1 MDEAEVAGLTRE
13 LLVSYDPVDPGP
25 TAVALRDIWL
35 RGVPARPIPLLPGQQ
50 AFVRDWGIADPE
62 FVAAGTPVPLLT
74 AMGKEIGAL
83 ARRRIPEYMAL
94 MRLLWGDFGREGRLV
109 AVIAL
114 GPMELVAPEVVIPVL
129 REMAESCV
137 FWEDCD
143 QLAMKAL
150 EPVLRRNPEKWL
162 DPLGSWVLDSN
173 KWVRRAGLTAI
184 GRLPMKKAAYTERC
198 VALVA
203 PALGDPDVDV
213 KRALSFALRVS
224 ARGDTEPV
232 RRFILACQKTV
243 DVHSLWVL
251 CDVVRSMTRALLPA
265 FVDLLP
271 IYRAWLD
278 RAAPQ
283 ARRGVEAAVR
293 LLEGCV
299 PMA

>member
-1 MDEAEVAGLTRE
+1 MDEAEVAGLVRD
-13 LLVSYDPVDPGP
+13 LLASYDPADPGP

-35 RGVPARPIPLLPGQQ
+35 RGVPAQSIPLSPGQK

-62 FVAAGTPVPLLT
+62 FAAAGTPVPLLT
-74 AMGKEIGAL
+74 VMGKEIGAL
-83 ARRRIPEYMAL
+83 ARKRIPEYMAL
-94 MRLLWGDFGREGRLV
+94 MRLLWADFGREGRLV
-109 AVIAL
+109 AVVAL
-114 GPMELVAPEVVIPVL
+114 GPMELAAPEEVIPVL

-162 DPLGSWVLDSN
+162 DPLGTFVLDSN
-173 KWVRRAGLTAI
+173 KWVRRAGITAI

-232 RRFILACQKTV
+232 RRFILARQSAV

-251 CDVVRSMTRALLPA
+251 CDVVRSMTRGLLPA
-265 FVDLLP
+265 FVGLLP
-271 IYRAWLD
+271 TYRAWLD
-278 RAAPQ
+278 SAAPQ
-283 ARRGVEAAVR
+283 AKRSVEAAVR
-293 LLEGCV
+293 LLEGCA
-299 PMA
+299 PEA